1 MVWWCVMGLVFPAD
15 WACGLKGLSVL
26 PVWLHCQCMPVLP
39 WVPCSL
45 ITPHRQLP
53 QTISQKNYYLNT
65 ALKFWFAGELFLKRC
80 QLQQDNPKP
89 AAPCGTPGASWTL
102 TRIQIKQDSSTVMNG
117 KVQLCEQDLLCSSVR
132 SGINFLEENIFR
144 QWLKIGCC
152 SSCQDTQAH
161 ESVCGER
168 ARRGSER
175 SYSRVS
181 SFCSLCSQK
190 TFQGLCP
197 YLLMV
202 SHKAASCLC
211 WNTDPTARSKGSNN
225 NNL

>member
-26 PVWLHCQCMPVLP
+26 PVWLHCQCTSVLP
-39 WVPCSL
+39 CVPCSL

-65 ALKFWFAGELFLKRC
+65 ASKFWFAGELFLKRC

-89 AAPCGTPGASWTL
+89 AAPCGTLGASWTL

-168 ARRGSER
+168 ARLQQSQLFLQFMLPENFPRPLSISVNGVSQSSIVPVLKHR
-175 SYSRVS
+175 SHS
-181 SFCSLCSQK
+181 SAK
-190 TFQGLCP
+190 
-197 YLLMV
+197 
-202 SHKAASCLC
+202 
-211 WNTDPTARSKGSNN
+211 RE
-225 NNL
+225 